1 MRHYE
6 TAFLIT
12 PKLEEEET
20 EKLIEKMAEVV
31 KKKKGKMV
39 NIEKWG
45 KRRLAYPIDKFDEA
59 VYVFFHY
66 EGEPDIPLELQR
78 RFRQTETIIRYLTL
92 KKEEQRLPRKKTKT
106 GKKERPRAAGVKPKA
121 EEEIAVK
128 KKEEQ
133 PEKPPEIPPEAEKLK
148 VDEPKAMEPE
158 VKEPAAGEPE
168 VEKTTEEK

>member
-1 MRHYE
+1 MRRYE

-45 KRRLAYPIDKFDEA
+45 KRKLAYPIDKLDEA

-66 EGEPDIPLELQR
+66 EGYPDIPTELQR
-78 RFRQTETIIRYLTL
+78 RFRQTETVLRYLTL
-92 KKEEQRLPRKKTKT
+92 KKDAQAQPRKKTKT
-106 GKKERPRAAGVKPKA
+106 GGKEKIKRAEGRTREATETEKKR
-121 EEEIAVK
+121 EEP
-128 KKEEQ
+128 
-133 PEKPPEIPPEAEKLK
+133 PEKPTEALTKATEPEPEKL
-148 VDEPKAMEPE
+148 A
-158 VKEPAAGEPE
+158 
-168 VEKTTEEK
+168 EEKE